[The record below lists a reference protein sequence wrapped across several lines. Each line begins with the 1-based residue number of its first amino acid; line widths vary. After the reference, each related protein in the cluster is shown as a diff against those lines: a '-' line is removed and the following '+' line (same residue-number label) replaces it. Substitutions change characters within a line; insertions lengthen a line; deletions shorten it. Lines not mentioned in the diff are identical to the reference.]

1 MSFDARVDAT
11 PEVVQ
16 GETPQVLTVSQLL
29 SDLKSGIDRTEIRK
43 KYNLTQAEAKA
54 IFSHPKLQGIRV
66 KKQKA
71 MRVQLIDDTEAPT
84 DPNQMSITDSLDPVG
99 DTIKANELRD
109 DANQQL
115 VEALDFPTQ
124 PRHEPFFTAPSSIQL
139 SESLTFS
146 HQTETNDNQ
155 NEIQD

>member
-1 MSFDARVDAT
+1 
-11 PEVVQ
+11 
-16 GETPQVLTVSQLL
+16 
-29 SDLKSGIDRTEIRK
+29 
-43 KYNLTQAEAKA
+43 
-54 IFSHPKLQGIRV
+54 
-66 KKQKA
+66 